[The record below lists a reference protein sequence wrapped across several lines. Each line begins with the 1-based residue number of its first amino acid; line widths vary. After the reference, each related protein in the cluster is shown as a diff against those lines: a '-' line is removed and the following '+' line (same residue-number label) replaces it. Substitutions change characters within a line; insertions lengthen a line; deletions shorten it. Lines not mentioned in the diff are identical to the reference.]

1 MQIQINSNVRNY
13 FVLSE
18 LSNMRTTQLQ
28 YKKLESQQK
37 VFEEILLDILTK
49 KQKLVKKYF
58 QNEK

>member
-1 MQIQINSNVRNY
+1 
-13 FVLSE
+13 
-18 LSNMRTTQLQ
+18 MRTTQLQ

-58 QNEK
+58 QNKK